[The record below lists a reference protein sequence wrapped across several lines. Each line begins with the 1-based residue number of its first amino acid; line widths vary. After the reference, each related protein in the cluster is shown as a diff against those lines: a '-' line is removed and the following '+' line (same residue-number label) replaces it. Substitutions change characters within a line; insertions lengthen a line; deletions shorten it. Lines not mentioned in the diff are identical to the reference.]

1 MPYSD
6 KEVEDFWA
14 SIDEAASNAPKAPYS
29 HSKVRELIRVAWQ
42 LKSQNAKLIQ
52 QLADQ
57 QAEVERL
64 QEENEKIKSWVAG
77 YQVQIGSRN
86 QELAELRA
94 EMERLQAEVET
105 LRGNYLREGRQR
117 DRLQVEV
124 DWLKKDVE
132 FLKRTSTC
140 KCGDGFTEDGP
151 GTCGNCLAARYLPG

>member
-6 KEVEDFWA
+6 KEVDDFWA

-29 HSKVRELIRVAWQ
+29 HSKVRELIRVAWK

-57 QAEVERL
+57 QAE
-64 QEENEKIKSWVAG
+64 I
-77 YQVQIGSRN
+77 
-86 QELAELRA
+86 
-94 EMERLQAEVET
+94 ERLQAEIET

-140 KCGDGFTEDGP
+140 KCGDGFTEEDP
-151 GTCGNCLAARYLPG
+151 GTCGNCLATRYLPG